1 MTKREKRNNIMG
13 YLFIS
18 PWLIGFFIFILFPIV
33 ASFVLAFTKYDILSP
48 PKWVGI
54 SNWLRL
60 LEDGRYHNSLRATF
74 YYVFAAVPLRLIF
87 ALLIAM
93 LLKPPTRMTS
103 IYTGIYYLPS
113 LIGGSVAVAIMW
125 RQIFGIDGLIN
136 FILKN
141 VGIEGINWLGNPS
154 TAIWTLIILAVWQF
168 GSPMLIFLAGLRQIP
183 ESLYEAAS
191 IDGAKAWA
199 QFTNITIPMLSPVIL
214 FNLIM
219 QIINGF
225 MVFTQAYIIT
235 GGAPLDTTLFYALYL
250 YQRAF
255 QSFDM
260 GYASAMAWVLLV
272 IIAFFT
278 ILAFKSSKFWVY
290 YESEEGK

>member
-1 MTKREKRNNIMG
+1 MTKREKRNNVMG

-33 ASFVLAFTKYDILSP
+33 ASFILAFTKYDILSSP
-48 PKWVGI
+48 RWVGI
-54 SNWLRL
+54 ANWLRL
-60 LEDGRYHNSLRATF
+60 LEDRRYHNSLRATF

-93 LLKPPTRMTS
+93 LLKPPTRITS

-125 RQIFGIDGLIN
+125 RQIFGMDGLIN
-136 FILKN
+136 FILNN
-141 VGIEGINWLGNPS
+141 VGIEGVNWLGNPS
-154 TAIWTLIILAVWQF
+154 TAIWTLIILAAWQF

-191 IDGAKAWA
+191 IDGAKEWT
-199 QFTNITIPMLSPVIL
+199 QFTRITLPMLSPVIL

-235 GGAPLDTTLFYALYL
+235 GGAPLDTTLFYSLYL
-250 YQRAF
+250 YQKAF

-278 ILAFKSSKFWVY
+278 LLAFKSSKFWVY
-290 YESEEGK
+290 YESEKV

>member
-1 MTKREKRNNIMG
+1 MTEREKRNNIMG

-33 ASFVLAFTKYDILSP
+33 ASFFLAFTRYDVLSP
-48 PKWVGI
+48 PRWIGI
-54 SNWLRL
+54 GNWLRL
-60 LEDGRYHNSLRATF
+60 LEDRRYHNSLRATF
-74 YYVFAAVPLRLIF
+74 YYVFTAVPLRLIF
-87 ALLIAM
+87 ALLVAM
-93 LLKPPTRMTS
+93 LLKPPTRATS

-125 RQIFGIDGLIN
+125 RQIFGVDGLIN

-141 VGIEGINWLGNPS
+141 VGIEGINWLGNPR

-191 IDGAKAWA
+191 IDGAREWT
-199 QFTNITIPMLSPVIL
+199 QFTKITLPMLSPVIL

-235 GGAPLDTTLFYALYL
+235 GGAPLDTTLFYSLYL
-250 YQRAF
+250 YQKAF

-260 GYASAMAWVLLV
+260 GYSSAMAWVLLV

-278 ILAFKSSKFWVY
+278 LLAFKSSKFWVY
-290 YESEEGK
+290 YESEEV